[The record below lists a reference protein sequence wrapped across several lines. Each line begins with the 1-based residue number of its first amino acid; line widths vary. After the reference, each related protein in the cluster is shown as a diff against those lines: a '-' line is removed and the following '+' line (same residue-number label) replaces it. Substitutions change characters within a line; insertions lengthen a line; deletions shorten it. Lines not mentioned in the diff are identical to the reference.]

1 MMMMMMQRMKRK
13 KMMMVT
19 VMKMMKDFDD
29 NVKAHKSGID
39 LTSAMSYF

>member
-1 MMMMMMQRMKRK
+1 MMMIMMMMVMMMMMMM
-13 KMMMVT
+13 

-39 LTSAMSYF
+39 LTLAMS